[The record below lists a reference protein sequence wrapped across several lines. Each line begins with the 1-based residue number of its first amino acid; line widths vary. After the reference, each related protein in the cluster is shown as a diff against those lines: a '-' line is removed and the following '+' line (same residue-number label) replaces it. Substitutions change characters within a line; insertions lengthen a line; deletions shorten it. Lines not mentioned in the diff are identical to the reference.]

1 MTLRLTQNL
10 GRAVAET
17 MLAGFNKHYR
27 LYREVTARAKELFEQ
42 RNWRGIQDLVAERI
56 QMYDQRVREA
66 VESLNREHAATALN
80 DEVWAAAKTEY
91 IALLINHKQ
100 PELAETF
107 FNSVSTKLLA
117 KEYYNNQFIFV
128 KPSTSTEY
136 IDSDP
141 PTFCSFYP
149 SKQGLRGCLRDILRH
164 FGWNVPFAHLG
175 KDISNILRAA
185 RKHFQAEWPPQEM
198 NLHVR

>member
-1 MTLRLTQNL
+1 MSRQQLTRIQ

-27 LYREVTARAKELFEQ
+27 LYREVTARAKGLFET
-42 RNWRGIQDLVAERI
+42 RDWRGIQDLVAERI

-66 VESLNREHAATALN
+66 VDALRHEHAANALS
-80 DEVWAAAKTEY
+80 DEVWAAAKIEY
-91 IALLINHKQ
+91 IALLVNHKQ

-128 KPSTSTEY
+128 KPAISTE
-136 IDSDP
+136 
-141 PTFCSFYP
+141 
-149 SKQGLRGCLRDILRH
+149 
-164 FGWNVPFAHLG
+164 
-175 KDISNILRAA
+175 
-185 RKHFQAEWPPQEM
+185 
-198 NLHVR
+198 